1 VIIREICPQPVGQG
15 RCELVVCVASE
26 KNFSIATY
34 PALESSDCHRSQACV
49 FVWAYL
55 KIDFAKRLNILKRG
69 QINLEESP
77 GGDLSYVRSPRN
89 AACQQGFGRLLHSQ
103 VVFEHDRMNCTRD
116 FSISHYFAELDQMHV
131 ALTLVAEC
139 LQRASRRT
147 GGGVFLPII
156 TKCLLKFSRIATF
169 AFPTSLCGKIA
180 FFVL

>member
-1 VIIREICPQPVGQG
+1 VIIREICPQRVGQG

-26 KNFSIATY
+26 KFSIPTY
-34 PALESSDCHRSQACV
+34 PALESSDCRRTHACV

-77 GGDLSYVRSPRN
+77 GGDVSYVRSLRN

-103 VVFEHDRMNCTRD
+103 VVFEHYRINCTRD

-139 LQRASRRT
+139 LQRASQPDRRWR
-147 GGGVFLPII
+147 LPSDHH
-156 TKCLLKFSRIATF
+156 TV
-169 AFPTSLCGKIA
+169 P
-180 FFVL
+180 V